1 MAITP
6 ERETSPI
13 RYLDDD
19 ESHALFDREARRLMG
34 MSGPEFI
41 RKYDAGAFNAELDG
55 PLHCKLAELI
65 MLLPFGR

>member
-6 ERETSPI
+6 ERETSPV

-34 MSGPEFI
+34 MSGEEFL
-41 RKYDAGAFNAELDG
+41 RRYDAGEFDAEMDG
-55 PLHCKLAELI
+55 PRHDVLARMEMLI
-65 MLLPFGR
+65 PFGR